1 MSKRTPEL
9 FIQDM
14 LEAIEKIEKYTSS
27 IEDLEDFMGKDIVV
41 DAVLRNLEIIGE
53 AAKNIPEDLRSKYR
67 EIPWNRV
74 AGLRNVVI
82 HGYFAVDLEIV
93 WVIVKEQLPELKEVL
108 LKMMEGLE
116 KSKTDKED
124 QL

>member
-14 LEAIEKIEKYTSS
+14 LEAIEKIERYISS
-27 IEDLEDFMGKDIVV
+27 IRDSQDFMEQDMVV

-53 AAKNIPEDLRSKYR
+53 AAKNIPENLRSKYR

-74 AGLRNVVI
+74 VGLRNVVI

-93 WVIVKEQLPELKEVL
+93 WVIIKEQLPELKKVL

-116 KSKTDKED
+116 KSKTDKGE
-124 QL
+124 